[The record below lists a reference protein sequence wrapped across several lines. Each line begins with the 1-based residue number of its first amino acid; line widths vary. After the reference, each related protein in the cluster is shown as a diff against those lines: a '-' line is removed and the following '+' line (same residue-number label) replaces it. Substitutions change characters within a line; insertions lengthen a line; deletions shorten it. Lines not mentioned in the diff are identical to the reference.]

1 MEIRTKKIITVS
13 SILVLLVASGLVYFL
28 LRKNF
33 QTENPSGENIQIS
46 AEELEADFVKKMSE
60 REKSAMQANRPV
72 EPVLLPEQCNSIKTE
87 EDKKLCLEYIDLL
100 AIIEK
105 AEIEKCEKLSGELSD
120 VCIYKTIVK
129 KRSDFEMCSEIENEA
144 IKNLCFKNTAIFS
157 RNSDLCGKISVDS
170 EKIECADVLIASR
183 VDIENISECATIKTP
198 LHFSTCVKNN
208 PQDCALLENPDL
220 SNQCKDWRFFDN
232 IISNKEV
239 KYCDI
244 LLGEN
249 FKKVCLAYFEKN
261 KYKDSDADGLNDRE
275 ELNYG
280 TDPFVVDS
288 EAKAQAESRRSVVDP
303 VAKILRETR
312 NKINLA
318 ISGEN

>member
-1 MEIRTKKIITVS
+1 MEIRTKKITIASLIVL
-13 SILVLLVASGLVYFL
+13 ILISGLVYFL
-28 LRKNF
+28 LNKNS
-33 QTENPSGENIQIS
+33 QTKKLSGEDAKITS
-46 AEELEADFVKKMSE
+46 EELEADFVRKISE
-60 REKSAMQANRPV
+60 REKPTMQTNRPV
-72 EPVLLPEQCNSIKTE
+72 EPALLPEQCNSIKAE

-105 AEIEKCEKLSGELSD
+105 LEIEKCETLSTELAD
-120 VCIYKTIVK
+120 VCIYETIVK
-129 KRSDFEMCSEIENEA
+129 KRSDFKMCSEIKGEA

-157 RNSDLCGKISVDS
+157 RNSDLCGKISVEN
-170 EKIECADVLIASR
+170 EKIECADILTASR
-183 VDIENISECATIKTP
+183 VNKENILECAIIQTP
-198 LHFSTCVKNN
+198 LHFSSCVKNN
-208 PQDCALLENPDL
+208 PQDCALFENPDL
-220 SNQCKDWRFFDN
+220 ANQCKDWRFFDN
-232 IISNKEV
+232 IIGNQEV

-280 TDPFVVDS
+280 TDAFVLDS

-318 ISGEN
+318 ISEGN

>member
-1 MEIRTKKIITVS
+1 MIIASLIVL
-13 SILVLLVASGLVYFL
+13 ILISGLVYFL
-28 LRKNF
+28 LNKNS
-33 QTENPSGENIQIS
+33 QTKKPSGEDAKITS
-46 AEELEADFVKKMSE
+46 EELEADFVRKISE
-60 REKSAMQANRPV
+60 REKPTMQTNRPA
-72 EPVLLPEQCNSIKTE
+72 EPVLLPEQCNSIKAE

-105 AEIEKCEKLSGELSD
+105 SEIEKCETLFTELAD

-129 KRSDFEMCSEIENEA
+129 KRSDFEMCSEIKDEA

-220 SNQCKDWRFFDN
+220 VSQCKDWRFFDN

-244 LLGEN
+244 LSGEN

-288 EAKAQAESRRSVVDP
+288 EAKAQAESKRSVVDP

-318 ISGEN
+318 MSGEN

>member
-1 MEIRTKKIITVS
+1 MVIRIKKIMIASLIVL
-13 SILVLLVASGLVYFL
+13 ILISGLVYFL
-28 LRKNF
+28 YKN
-33 QTENPSGENIQIS
+33 NLKNKNIGGDNGIVS
-46 AEELEADFVKKMSE
+46 IEELEADFVRKINE
-60 REKSAMQANRPV
+60 REKPTMQTNRPA
-72 EPVLLPEQCNSIKTE
+72 ESALLPEQCNSIKTE
-87 EDKKLCLEYIDLL
+87 DDKKLCLEYIDLL

-105 AEIEKCEKLSGELSD
+105 SEIEKCENLSTELAD

-129 KRSDFEMCSEIENEA
+129 KRSDFEMCSEIKDEA

-157 RNSDLCGKISVDS
+157 RNSDLCGKISVEN
-170 EKIECADVLIASR
+170 EKIECADILTASR
-183 VDIENISECATIKTP
+183 VDKENILECATIQTP

-208 PQDCALLENPDL
+208 PQDCVLFENPDL
-220 SNQCKDWRFFDN
+220 ASQCKDWRFFEN
-232 IISNKEV
+232 IISNKEA

-244 LLGEN
+244 LSGEN

-280 TDPFVVDS
+280 TDPFVFDS

-303 VAKILRETR
+303 VVKILRETR